1 MVERRIRRIRRA
13 AGLARLLGVLA
24 LLAGVVAMHSVI
36 FGSGGH
42 AHATG
47 AHAAPASA
55 SDAVSGGPERLGAP
69 PAASPPRPASDH
81 DETGP
86 HHRDVLSPADSTS
99 IGHDRLQPRQATR
112 PDSSAPLRAGEA
124 PIVAS
129 DDSYAAQVTAAITG
143 RASWAGTA
151 RSMVA
156 AAHIADDSHCAGAGC
171 DGAHSALHGCVF
183 ILVSLVALGA
193 LVLLYRMAV
202 DRPGRGVAR
211 PRHWRPRPERPPP
224 WTVLTRAELAILR
237 I

>member
-1 MVERRIRRIRRA
+1 MVEHRIRRA

-42 AHATG
+42 AHVTG
-47 AHAAPASA
+47 AHAVPA
-55 SDAVSGGPERLGAP
+55 SDAVSSGPERPGAP
-69 PAASPPRPASDH
+69 PAASPPRPASDP

-86 HHRDVLSPADSTS
+86 HHRDAVLPPADSAS
-99 IGHDRLQPRQATR
+99 MGHDRLQPGKATSL
-112 PDSSAPLRAGEA
+112 DSSAPSRAGEA

-143 RASWAGTA
+143 RASWAETA

-156 AAHIADDSHCAGAGC
+156 AAHIADDSHCAGGGC
-171 DGAHSALHGCVF
+171 DGARSALHGCVF
-183 ILVSLVALGA
+183 ILVSLVALVV

-202 DRPGRGVAR
+202 DRPGHGVAR

>member
-1 MVERRIRRIRRA
+1 MVERRILR

-36 FGSGGH
+36 FGFGAH
-42 AHATG
+42 AHAAGAQATPASEAVVDGTG
-47 AHAAPASA
+47 RPGAAPAASA
-55 SDAVSGGPERLGAP
+55 PLA
-69 PAASPPRPASDH
+69 ASDH
-81 DETGP
+81 EETRP
-86 HHRDVLSPADSTS
+86 HHGDAVPSPADNTS
-99 IGHDRLQPRQATR
+99 ISHDRLQPQEPIH
-112 PDSSAPLRAGEA
+112 PDSSAFSPTTEA

-129 DDSYAAQVTAAITG
+129 ADSYAGQITRAITG
-143 RASWAGTA
+143 PPSWAEA
-151 RSMVA
+151 SRSMVA
-156 AAHIADDSHCAGAGC
+156 AARTADDSHCAGGGC

-183 ILVSLVALGA
+183 ILVSLVALVA

>member
-1 MVERRIRRIRRA
+1 MVERRLRRA

-36 FGSGGH
+36 FGSGAHTHAAG
-42 AHATG
+42 AHAT
-47 AHAAPASA
+47 PASE
-55 SDAVSGGPERLGAP
+55 AVVDGTGRPGAP
-69 PAASPPRPASDH
+69 PAASTPRPASDH
-81 DETGP
+81 DETRP
-86 HHRDVLSPADSTS
+86 HHHRDAVPSPADSTS
-99 IGHDRLQPRQATR
+99 IGHDRLQPQEPTH
-112 PDSSAPLRAGEA
+112 PDSSGFSPTMEA

-129 DDSYAAQVTAAITG
+129 ADSYAAQVTRAITG
-143 RASWAGTA
+143 PASWAETA

-156 AAHIADDSHCAGAGC
+156 AALTADDSHCAGGGC

-183 ILVSLVALGA
+183 ILVSLVALVA

>member
-1 MVERRIRRIRRA
+1 M
-13 AGLARLLGVLA
+13 
-24 LLAGVVAMHSVI
+24 
-36 FGSGGH
+36 
-42 AHATG
+42 
-47 AHAAPASA
+47 
-55 SDAVSGGPERLGAP
+55 
-69 PAASPPRPASDH
+69 
-81 DETGP
+81 
-86 HHRDVLSPADSTS
+86 
-99 IGHDRLQPRQATR
+99 
-112 PDSSAPLRAGEA
+112 EA

-129 DDSYAAQVTAAITG
+129 ADSYAAQVTRAITG
-143 RASWAGTA
+143 PASWAETA

-156 AAHIADDSHCAGAGC
+156 AALTADDSHCAGGGC

-183 ILVSLVALGA
+183 ILVSLVALVA

>member
-13 AGLARLLGVLA
+13 AGLARLLGVLT

-36 FGSGGH
+36 FGSGAH
-42 AHATG
+42 AHAAGT
-47 AHAAPASA
+47 HPTPASA
-55 SDAVSGGPERLGAP
+55 SASGAVFDGPGRPGAA
-69 PAASPPRPASDH
+69 PAASTPRPASDH
-81 DETGP
+81 DESRP
-86 HHRDVLSPADSTS
+86 HHRDAVPSPADSTS
-99 IGHDRLQPRQATR
+99 IGYHRLEPAGPGSRKG
-112 PDSSAPLRAGEA
+112 LRTTEA

-129 DDSYAAQVTAAITG
+129 GHSYAAQVTAAITG
-143 RASWAGTA
+143 SASWAETA

-156 AAHIADDSHCAGAGC
+156 AAFTADDSHCAGAGC

-183 ILVSLVALGA
+183 ILVSLIALGA

>member
-1 MVERRIRRIRRA
+1 MVERRIRRA

-47 AHAAPASA
+47 AHAAPAS
-55 SDAVSGGPERLGAP
+55 DAVSGGPERPGAP
-69 PAASPPRPASDH
+69 PAASPPRPASEH

-129 DDSYAAQVTAAITG
+129 EDSYAAQVTAAIIG
-143 RASWAGTA
+143 SASWAETA

-156 AAHIADDSHCAGAGC
+156 ASFTADDSHCAGAGC

-202 DRPGRGVAR
+202 DRPGHGVAR